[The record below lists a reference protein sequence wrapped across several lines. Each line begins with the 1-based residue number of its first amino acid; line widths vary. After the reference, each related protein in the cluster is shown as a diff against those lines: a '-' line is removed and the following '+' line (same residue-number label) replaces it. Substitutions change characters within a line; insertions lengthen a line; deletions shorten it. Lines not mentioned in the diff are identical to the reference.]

1 MSNIHFFLQGKGG
14 VGKTLAS
21 SFTTQ
26 YLKSISNDVKCID
39 TDSINHT
46 FSQYKSFN
54 VTEYNI
60 YDPENSFLDETI
72 IEQMAE
78 YIYESNHENIVID
91 NGASSFMPL
100 MKYLTDNEIIT
111 TLSEAGH
118 QVYIHTVITG
128 GQGLEDTAAGLQSI
142 LKNFQ
147 STSIIVW
154 LNYKFGEILINDKQF
169 NEWGLYKNNKNLISG
184 IIPIEFNTSQ
194 LFQNDLEMMLG
205 AKQTFDEAM
214 DGVKLFSR
222 NRLNKMK
229 EQIFQSIEDT
239 ELDCFTTQGE

>member
-26 YLKSISNDVKCID
+26 YLKSINEDVLCID
-39 TDSINHT
+39 TDSVNHT

-54 VTEYNI
+54 VIEYNI
-60 YDPENSFLDETI
+60 YDPKNSFLDETV
-72 IEQMAE
+72 IEKMAE
-78 YIYESNHENIVID
+78 YIYESNNENIIID

-100 MKYLTDNEIIT
+100 MKYLTDNEIIEA
-111 TLSEAGH
+111 LNEAGH
-118 QVYIHTVITG
+118 KIYIHTVITG
-128 GQGLEDTAAGLQSI
+128 GQGLEDTAAGLESI

-154 LNYKFGEILINDKQF
+154 LNYKFGEILINDKKF
-169 NEWGLYKNNKNLISG
+169 NEWGLYKDNKNLISG
-184 IIPIEFNTSQ
+184 IIPINFNTSQ

-205 AKQTFDEAM
+205 AKQTFNEAM
-214 DGVKLFSR
+214 NEVKLFSR

-239 ELDCFTTQGE
+239 ELDCFTAQGE